1 MTTRGILTMSED
13 RCPYNGT
20 CPHVALIRKEV
31 EKVDNDVDDLRTI
44 LRSTNRTLYF
54 IAGII
59 SLHLGLVIL

>member
-1 MTTRGILTMSED
+1 MSED
-13 RCPYNGT
+13 RSPYNGT